1 METIWLVLDSRGSP
15 LCQVVC
21 LVCQKILNHMRKH
34 DMFFLKIKPG
44 AGCWLLTPV
53 ILSQGLLFKANSG
66 K

>member
-1 METIWLVLDSRGSP
+1 MDEENVFIYNGVLLS
-15 LCQVVC
+15 
-21 LVCQKILNHMRKH
+21 
-34 DMFFLKIKPG
+34 IKKNAI